1 MANPMRLMWY
11 INPNDGPFPWS
22 PNGQYLPD
30 LNRSRAIAV
39 TLDRLGFYG
48 ALVVGRNPLVETAS
62 WVPLTRQMRFLIP
75 IHPGATPP
83 ALLVQ
88 QAKLFDSISG
98 GRLLMNQ
105 VNGTD
110 QIMAHYGIDVPSNER
125 YALSAEYW
133 TLFKKLYAEEITG
146 AYDGK
151 YFKFAAPPMVRAP
164 LASGGI
170 FVQDPHTPVW
180 GSGSSPDGIRHAGEV
195 LDVYLT
201 YLYRPDRLGPQLDEV
216 RAAAA
221 THGRTPGFGLLC
233 NIILRDTDEEAWAHA
248 QWVLDQTGPAQI
260 VRQIEARLKTGRYNP
275 ATGSREAAG
284 FASLTSDDPMNP
296 LAHRGAAGRPRA
308 GPAFARSLAQH
319 LVGSQFLGCARH
331 PRSGLGRLSG
341 RQRRNHCGA
350 PARPP
355 GGPRDRRLHP
365 GRLALKGRVRA
376 GRRTVDAAA
385 RPRPRAA
392 APAAGVTRQGKGIP
406 PIR

>member
-30 LNRSRAIAV
+30 LNRSRELAV
-39 TLDRLGFYG
+39 TLDQLGFYG

-133 TLFKKLYAEEITG
+133 TLFKQLYAGEITG
-146 AYDGK
+146 AHVGK

-221 THGRTPGFGLLC
+221 VHGRTPGFGLLC

-284 FASLTSDDPMNP
+284 FASLTSDDPQIRSRIEA
-296 LAHRGAAGRPRA
+296 LQAGRVPEL
-308 GPAFARSLAQH
+308 RSLEASPNIWSGPNSWGALDILDQGWGGYF
-319 LVGSQFLGCARH
+319 VGSAQ
-331 PRSGLGRLSG
+331 
-341 RQRRNHCGA
+341 
-350 PARPP
+350 
-355 GGPRDRRLHP
+355 
-365 GRLALKGRVRA
+365 
-376 GRRTVDAAA
+376 TIAA
-385 RPRPRAA
+385 RMRALQADLGIDAFILAGWPSKEESERVAARLMPLLDLDREPPRLRP
-392 APAAGVTRQGKGIP
+392 V
-406 PIR
+406 